1 MSRKRTGLRNKSRN
15 GKSWY
20 CIKGKHAARDRYG
33 KFTNGR
39 QDTPD
44 VIAGRNLHY

>member
-1 MSRKRTGLRNKSRN
+1 MARKRTGIRNRYRS
-15 GKSWY
+15 GKSSY
-20 CIKGKHAARDRYG
+20 SVKGKSTSRDRYG

-44 VIAGRNLHY
+44 VVAGRTLHY